1 MIQNIIIGGL
11 LVLLCIAITLL
22 FLTNNKIKS
31 ITINLKEV
39 NEVDTNKGIR
49 ILAFNKNLNILIKE
63 VNELIRKNK
72 EMQYRYK
79 EADLEI
85 RQAIANMSHDL
96 RTPLTSVMGYIQ
108 LLENE
113 NISSDEKKQYI
124 SIIEKRS
131 QSLKSLISSFYDLS
145 RLQASEYEMNIE
157 KINISSIL
165 CNIIASFYDDFENN
179 NLNPIIK
186 IDENSGVVNGD
197 KNATERIF
205 INIIQNILK
214 HAKGD
219 LEIYLSKSDKY
230 IITQFINDAP
240 DLKEEDVKRIFERF
254 FTSDRM
260 RIGRNTGLGLAITK
274 ILVEKQGHEIW
285 AEKLKGKLIINIKWK

>member
-11 LVLLCIAITLL
+11 LVLLCIAIALL

-49 ILAFNKNLNILIKE
+49 ILSFNKNLNILIKE
-63 VNELIRKNK
+63 VNEFIRENK
-72 EMQYRYK
+72 EIKYRYK
-79 EADLEI
+79 ESDLEI

-96 RTPLTSVMGYIQ
+96 RTPLTSIMGYIQ
-108 LLENE
+108 LLDDE
-113 NISSDEKKQYI
+113 NISSDERKQYI

-145 RLQASEYEMNIE
+145 RLQASEYEMKIE

-186 IDENSGVVNGD
+186 IDEGSGVVNGD

-205 INIIQNILK
+205 SNLIQNILK

-219 LEIYLSKSDKY
+219 LEIYLSKRDNY

-260 RIGRNTGLGLAITK
+260 RTGRNTGLGLAITK